1 MEAPWI
7 FVWRAYR
14 FNSPRMLKQL
24 LTCVITPLFLVGG
37 IPRKYT
43 PIENVYHR
51 VSTEEKVI
59 ALTFDDGPHPLYTEK
74 ILNLLEKYDAKATF
88 FVIGENLEL
97 YKDTVKRAVAAGHEI
112 GNHTYTHPHLSAL
125 SEEELFREIEQN
137 ERLIEAMTEKPTSLF
152 RPPEGYC
159 GRAVRSLIK
168 ERGYRAIL
176 WDVDT
181 RDWAGVPAQ
190 EIIKTV
196 QETVYPGSILLFH
209 DYGGKQSATLTAL
222 SSLLPWLQAK
232 GYRFV
237 TVSELLD
244 YSSEGSASSSS

>member
-1 MEAPWI
+1 MGKTI
-7 FVWRAYR
+7 
-14 FNSPRMLKQL
+14 
-24 LTCVITPLFLVGG
+24 LTLALSTLFLIGG
-37 IPRKYT
+37 GPRKYT

-74 ILNLLEKYDAKATF
+74 ILNLLEKYGAKATF
-88 FVIGENLEL
+88 FVVGENLQL
-97 YKDTVKRAVAAGHEI
+97 YQKTIKRAVEGGHEI
-112 GNHTYTHPHLSAL
+112 GNHTYTHPHLSSL
-125 SEEELFREIEQN
+125 SEEELLEEIKKN
-137 ERLIEAMTEKPTSLF
+137 ERLIEELTQKPTMLF

-159 GRAVRSLIK
+159 GRAVRAIVK

-181 RDWAGVPAQ
+181 RDWAGTSASD
-190 EIIKTV
+190 IIKTV
-196 QETVYPGSILLFH
+196 KSTVYPGSILLFH
-209 DYGGKQSATLTAL
+209 DYGGKQNATLSAL
-222 SSLLPWLQAK
+222 AVLLPWLKAE

-244 YSSEGSASSSS
+244 YSSVGSVSSSA